1 MGKNK
6 NPNFDPSCF
15 RDQPP
20 SHHLHEY
27 PVVCLYSLCMRASV
41 GGLLTWVGLCARTRR
56 SLLSRLSA
64 REVAGKLSGPA
75 HDIPLLQRKYSLGLY
90 HVVKLVAFLPARA
103 LVSLLSLCGRRHSR
117 RYFLFLFL
125 VPSPP
130 LPTPL
135 HVSLSPQHTQTLNSG
150 LPDSRIGSLSL
161 SLSLQSTC
169 RHRRNP
175 CLIRQK
181 PLPPATAPAHN
192 HKSRSL
198 LDFQFSCDFFLTYPL
213 CYNIQPTDV
222 AQFCTSSFVNLT
234 SPGASR
240 NRQMVPLPPL
250 AISRRDASR
259 YPQPVRGRRFIPGVA
274 PPLSISSAH
283 NSTDRWSVT
292 VSYVS

>member
-1 MGKNK
+1 MRWEKTK
-6 NPNFDPSCF
+6 NPNFGPICF

-27 PVVCLYSLCMRASV
+27 PVECLYSLCMRASV
-41 GGLLTWVGLCARTRR
+41 GGLLTWVGLCARRRR

-103 LVSLLSLCGRRHSR
+103 LVSFLSLCGRRPSR
-117 RYFLFLFL
+117 RHFLFLFL
-125 VPSPP
+125 VSSPP

-135 HVSLSPQHTQTLNSG
+135 HLSLSPPAHPNPKLRS
-150 LPDSRIGSLSL
+150 SRLTNKCSLSL
-161 SLSLQSTC
+161 SSPVQSTC

-181 PLPPATAPAHN
+181 PLPPKPAHN
-192 HKSRSL
+192 HKSRSF

-222 AQFCTSSFVNLT
+222 TQFCTSSFVNLT

-240 NRQMVPLPPL
+240 NRQIIAFHRLLSPLET
-250 AISRRDASR
+250 I
-259 YPQPVRGRRFIPGVA
+259 VA
-274 PPLSISSAH
+274 TRKPSAAAGLYQRSLPH
-283 NSTDRWSVT
+283 CP
-292 VSYVS
+292 

>member
-1 MGKNK
+1 
-6 NPNFDPSCF
+6 
-15 RDQPP
+15 
-20 SHHLHEY
+20 
-27 PVVCLYSLCMRASV
+27 MRASV

-103 LVSLLSLCGRRHSR
+103 LVSLLSLCGRRPSR

-135 HVSLSPQHTQTLNSG
+135 HLSLFPPAHPNPKLRS
-150 LPDSRIGSLSL
+150 SRLTNRFSLSL
-161 SLSLQSTC
+161 SLSFSLSSPVQSTC

-181 PLPPATAPAHN
+181 PLPPTTAPAHN

-213 CYNIQPTDV
+213 CHNIQPTDV

-283 NSTDRWSVT
+283 NSTDRWLVT